1 MSGFEGAA
9 DATTER
15 YVHLESTLV
24 PDDAT
29 THAARREEL
38 VGALLVVASAVAFGL
53 IPWWLIVAKRHGATP
68 MGVLTARFVIA
79 SAVLLVMRRAR
90 MPRAS
95 WPRGS
100 LLFGLIA
107 LGSVA
112 FFLQASLYL
121 VSVTIIPS
129 SLATVLFYT
138 APVLVVIFG
147 FLFFHQRPNRLTI
160 GCLVVAVV
168 GTAFTAGEIESG
180 SVKGA
185 LMAFGAAVV
194 FAWYTLISA
203 RLLPKT
209 DTLTALT
216 IVICGASI
224 SYLIA
229 WIVHP
234 QHLPN
239 DAIGW
244 IAVFAIATI
253 STVFSMGAFF
263 AGLRRVGPAEAAIL
277 STAEPIVT
285 IFVGVLVLDEHLSG
299 VQLAG
304 ALLVLAAVTV
314 LARDTG

>member
-1 MSGFEGAA
+1 MA
-9 DATTER
+9 ER
-15 YVHLESTLV
+15 YAPVESTSV
-24 PDDAT
+24 PNDEISG
-29 THAARREEL
+29 AARREQL
-38 VGALLVVASAVAFGL
+38 VGALLVVASAMAFGL

-79 SAVLLVMRRAR
+79 SAVLLVMRRVR
-90 MPRAS
+90 YPDS
-95 WPRGS
+95 TWPRGRV
-100 LLFGLIA
+100 LAGLIG
-107 LGSVA
+107 LGSIA

-147 FLFFHQRPNRLTI
+147 FVFFGQRPNRLTI
-160 GCLVVAVV
+160 GCLVIAVV
-168 GTAFTAGEIESG
+168 GTALTAGQIERG
-180 SVKGA
+180 SITGA

-203 RLLPKT
+203 RLLPRT
-209 DTLTALT
+209 NTLTALT
-216 IVICGASI
+216 VVIVATAF
-224 SYLIA
+224 SYIVA
-229 WIVHP
+229 WAVHP

-239 DAIGW
+239 DRTGW
-244 IAVFAIATI
+244 LAVIAIALV

-263 AGLRRVGPAEAAIL
+263 AGLRRVGPAEASIL

-285 IFVGVLVLDEHLSG
+285 IFVGVLVLGEHLSG
-299 VQLAG
+299 LQLVG
-304 ALLVLAAVTV
+304 ALLVLTAVTV